1 VRLACSSIGEQPGSW
16 KISGAVPDY
25 AANLNIDMLRVIVKD
40 GDNIEKA
47 LKQFKRKVMNTKL
60 IKEQRERQE
69 FQKPSVTRR
78 KKKLKAR
85 YIQQLKNAEE

>member
-1 VRLACSSIGEQPGSW
+1 
-16 KISGAVPDY
+16 
-25 AANLNIDMLRVIVKD
+25 MLRVIIKE

>member
-1 VRLACSSIGEQPGSW
+1 
-16 KISGAVPDY
+16 
-25 AANLNIDMLRVIVKD
+25 MLRVIIKE
-40 GDNIEKA
+40 GDTIEKG

-60 IKEQRERQE
+60 IKELRERQE
-69 FQKPSVTRR
+69 FEKPSVTNR

>member
-1 VRLACSSIGEQPGSW
+1 
-16 KISGAVPDY
+16 
-25 AANLNIDMLRVIVKD
+25 MLRIIVKE

-69 FQKPSVTRR
+69 FEKPSVTRR

-85 YIQQLKNAEE
+85 YVQQLKNAEE

>member
-1 VRLACSSIGEQPGSW
+1 
-16 KISGAVPDY
+16 
-25 AANLNIDMLRVIVKD
+25 MLRVIVKE

>member
-1 VRLACSSIGEQPGSW
+1 
-16 KISGAVPDY
+16 
-25 AANLNIDMLRVIVKD
+25 MLRVIVKD

>member
-1 VRLACSSIGEQPGSW
+1 
-16 KISGAVPDY
+16 
-25 AANLNIDMLRVIVKD
+25 MLRVIVKE

-78 KKKLKAR
+78 KKKLKAL
-85 YIQQLKNAEE
+85 YILQLKNAEE

>member
-1 VRLACSSIGEQPGSW
+1 
-16 KISGAVPDY
+16 
-25 AANLNIDMLRVIVKD
+25 MLRVIVKE

-85 YIQQLKNAEE
+85 YVQQLKNAEE